1 MYGPLKYVV
10 VQFEGN
16 RSSGDILPQLMAIQ
30 QQGCVRLVD
39 LVFVRK
45 DGAGE
50 LTVLE
55 ISDHEEAEASAYEPL
70 ISEFHGLLTEADLAT
85 AAVELP
91 QNTSAAVA
99 LFEHRWAV
107 GLQSAVR
114 AAGGQALASGFI
126 HPETQA
132 EVIAELEEGDGNS
145 E

>member
-1 MYGPLKYVV
+1 MYGPLEYVV

-30 QQGCVRLVD
+30 QQ
-39 LVFVRK
+39 